1 MNIRPEKVQDYAA
14 IAEVNIRAFD
24 ERLAEAL
31 IVTLHRQ
38 RPQFDPELSLVAEI
52 DGEIVGHVLFSPQ
65 TIRLMGQ
72 DVKAVNLAPIAVD
85 PAHQRKGIGA
95 ALIQVGHEIAQSKGY
110 VLSFLLG
117 HPTYYPR
124 LGYRTHVY
132 GEASVSVP
140 IQPLPAVGGINANLP
155 TRTPVQKDISVLQ
168 QLWRH
173 EENNVDFAI
182 VPGDSLAD
190 WLSPSQLI
198 QARVYLHYDRVVGY
212 TRIKTTEPGRP
223 LLFLAQDAHIAQLMA
238 ADIGRGL
245 PSITLPIHPYSAS
258 ASAFSGAVVKAWDAG
273 MAYPLTPSPFDEFYA
288 RLQAGERLAG
298 RPVWPSAF
306 DVE

>member
-31 IVTLHRQ
+31 IVALHRQ
-38 RPQFDPELSLVAEI
+38 RTGFDPELSLVAEI
-52 DGEIVGHVLFSPQ
+52 DGEVVGHVLFSPQ

-85 PAHQRKGIGA
+85 PAHQRKGIGV
-95 ALIQVGHEIAQSKGY
+95 ALIQFGHEIAQNKGY
-110 VLSFLLG
+110 ALSFLLG

-124 LGYRTHVY
+124 FGYHTHVY
-132 GEASVSVP
+132 GEASVNVP
-140 IQPLPAVGGINANLP
+140 IQPLPVVGGLNANLP
-155 TRTPVQKDISVLQ
+155 TRAPVQKDVPVLRK
-168 QLWRH
+168 LWLH
-173 EENNVDFAI
+173 EEGNVDFAI

-190 WLSPSQLI
+190 WLSPNPLI

-238 ADIGRGL
+238 ADIGHGL
-245 PSITLPIHPYSAS
+245 PSITLPLHPYSAS
-258 ASAFSGAVVKAWDAG
+258 ASAFSGAAVKAWDAG
-273 MAYPLTPSPFDEFYA
+273 MACRLAPSPFDEFYA
-288 RLQAGERLAG
+288 RLQAGERLPG

-306 DVE
+306 DME